1 MDHSG
6 TQQQLEE
13 AFLMS
18 GEQDAA
24 RRAAVRQQQAEHRAI
39 VQATMI
45 AKRSGRIPTKVSNG
59 PSEVFTALAVVI
71 VVIGMLVLV
80 FKFAN

>member
-1 MDHSG
+1 
-6 TQQQLEE
+6 
-13 AFLMS
+13 MS

-24 RRAAVRQQQAEHRAI
+24 RQAALRRQQAEHRAI
-39 VQATMI
+39 VQATML
-45 AKRSGRIPTKVSNG
+45 ARRSGKIPAKLSNG
-59 PSEVFTALAVVI
+59 PSEVFTAIAVVV